1 MIKWLH
7 NKYMEQNKID
17 TTHAKNIAFLK
28 EYLKE
33 RDYDWL
39 NHNLGI
45 DVSYFSS
52 GGGTHLYLIK
62 NGDRKLLARINF
74 FLGKN
79 DWKVKR
85 IEFEILKE
93 IEPLNI
99 SPKAYLLDE
108 NNELEQDFTIVD
120 YIEGNNI
127 TEFLDSDII
136 LIAHDLKKL
145 HNFPKEYVKEEEL
158 PYKCSIYDE
167 FTGGDD
173 KKIENYKYQD
183 IEQVFDKYNE
193 IKNDLGEW
201 FNGLTIFDGCDN
213 LCLCHADLKSE
224 NILKISN
231 GIMLIDWECAGVD
244 IPETDIGRLFSGC
257 VLNEKQQGI
266 FLKEYYGDTS
276 SKDILNRILAVEIVL
291 DFFRILED
299 YCIHQRKEF
308 NAEAM
313 INDLDEYQKNL
324 ELLKIK
330 LNN

>member
-1 MIKWLH
+1 
-7 NKYMEQNKID
+7 MEQDKIG
-17 TTHAKNIAFLK
+17 TIHSKNIAFLEK
-28 EYLKE
+28 YLKKLSF
-33 RDYDWL
+33 DWL
-39 NHNLGI
+39 NHDLGI

-62 NGDRKLLARINF
+62 NGDRKLLVRINF
-74 FLGKN
+74 FPSKN

-85 IEFEILKE
+85 GEFEILKE
-93 IEPLNI
+93 IESLNI

-108 NNELEQDFTIVD
+108 DNELGQDFTVVD

-127 TEFLDSDII
+127 VDFLDSDVV
-136 LIAHDLKKL
+136 LIAQDLKKL
-145 HNFPKEYVKEEEL
+145 HNFPKEYSKEEEL

-167 FTGGDD
+167 FANGDD

-183 IEQVFDKYNE
+183 IDWVYQKYNV

-201 FNGLTIFDGCDN
+201 FNNLTIFDGCDN

-224 NILKISN
+224 NILKTNN
-231 GIMLIDWECAGVD
+231 GIMLIDWECAGID

-257 VLNEKQQGI
+257 VLNEKQQNV
-266 FLKEYYGDTS
+266 FLKEYYGDMP
-276 SKDILNRILAVEIVL
+276 SKDILNRILAVKIVL
-291 DFFRILED
+291 DFFRIVEN

-308 NAEAM
+308 DAMAM

-324 ELLKIK
+324 KMLKIK